1 MHVCM
6 YSSKLPLNPYY
17 RDARNMAR
25 DVHSIL
31 FKILRE
37 QGGMNDEEASSYIKK
52 MQSRNRY
59 LQDVWS

>member
-1 MHVCM
+1 MHVFFF
-6 YSSKLPLNPYY
+6 KTTLNLYPYY